1 MSIDERNPMDSVNRP
16 EPDLVVSPELVLVDP
31 DLARLARERLSDAP
45 HPQPSPRV
53 RVLQAE
59 VTAPPEQIGSLPR
72 RRAVAARAV
81 GAFATAIPAL
91 LLGAVA
97 VGMVASEVQA
107 QLLDDPIA
115 QVAQTGRVATPPI
128 SASAAPRPPAS
139 VPQPGSR
146 PATKQATKP
155 ARPRPT
161 QAPSA
166 ARPARP
172 AGAPAGRRRSRT
184 HLAHE
189 CSTRAAREA
198 DGSTARRRQRKLDP
212 DEERGRGANARAAAG
227 ARRPLG
233 PRRAAR
239 QEDESPR
246 RQRPGLLHPGGAD
259 AAVRLPAR
267 NRAPA
272 REASGS
278 SRSSSPRT
286 APRSSPGAGTRR
298 RADEGGRGGKPRPPV
313 KKRRRRPALRN
324 FDGTRV
330 VGRCT
335 SPPLDWAAQGACYT
349 AQTIFSCW
357 TKWARGAHFL

>member
-146 PATKQATKP
+146 PATKPATKP

-166 ARPARP
+166 ARPALPPRAALPALPPAAAVPARTSPTKAAPVPRAKPTAARP
-172 AGAPAGRRRSRT
+172 AAGSGSWIPTRSEVEARTLVQLQERVALWVPAELLDKKTNLLVDNVQVSCTQVGRKPRFDCRLRI
-184 HLAHE
+184 
-189 CSTRAAREA
+189 
-198 DGSTARRRQRKLDP
+198 
-212 DEERGRGANARAAAG
+212 GRGQGGEWLLTVVVAKDG
-227 ARRPLG
+227 AQKLTWRG
-233 PRRAAR
+233 HA
-239 QEDESPR
+239 
-246 RQRPGLLHPGGAD
+246 
-259 AAVRLPAR
+259 
-267 NRAPA
+267 
-272 REASGS
+272 
-278 SRSSSPRT
+278 
-286 APRSSPGAGTRR
+286 APR
-298 RADEGGRGGKPRPPV
+298 
-313 KKRRRRPALRN
+313 
-324 FDGTRV
+324 
-330 VGRCT
+330 
-335 SPPLDWAAQGACYT
+335 
-349 AQTIFSCW
+349 
-357 TKWARGAHFL
+357 

>member
-115 QVAQTGRVATPPI
+115 QVAQTGEVATPPASAP
-128 SASAAPRPPAS
+128 SASGRRRAASSSDEAL
-139 VPQPGSR
+139 
-146 PATKQATKP
+146 

-166 ARPARP
+166 ARPALPPRTSLPALPPAAAVPARPPTKAAPVRRAKPTATRP
-172 AGAPAGRRRSRT
+172 AGGGSWIPTRSEVEARTLVQLQERVALWVPAE
-184 HLAHE
+184 L
-189 CSTRAAREA
+189 
-198 DGSTARRRQRKLDP
+198 LDKK
-212 DEERGRGANARAAAG
+212 AN
-227 ARRPLG
+227 LLV
-233 PRRAAR
+233 
-239 QEDESPR
+239 DNV
-246 RQRPGLLHPGGAD
+246 PGLLHPGGAD

-267 NRAPA
+267 NRARRPGK
-272 REASGS
+272 RV
-278 SRSSSPRT
+278 
-286 APRSSPGAGTRR
+286 APHGRR
-298 RADEGGRGGKPRPPV
+298 REGRLPEAHLARSRGAALTRGRGGKPRPPV